1 LLRII
6 KVTTEVD
13 NLKTREV
20 DNLKDRIKTEV
31 DNLKDR
37 VEKVDDDVTYMF
49 RLNLEES
56 RERAK
61 RVRSKYSSRKKAVED
76 EEE

>member
-1 LLRII
+1 
-6 KVTTEVD
+6 
-13 NLKTREV
+13 
-20 DNLKDRIKTEV
+20 
-31 DNLKDR
+31 
-37 VEKVDDDVTYMF
+37 
-49 RLNLEES
+49 LNLEES